1 MARKLGLQKNQAK
14 LLIIRISI
22 MAANLRILYNEK
34 IKKQLQK
41 EFGYTNPMQVA
52 ELKMI
57 SINMGFGK
65 ESVANPKMVE
75 SAVRDLALIAG
86 QQPVVTKSKKS
97 IASFK
102 LREGQPVG
110 CKVTLRG
117 DRMYEFMER
126 LINAALPRVR
136 DFRGLSPK
144 GFDGNGNYAMGLKE
158 QLVFPEIEYD
168 KIDKIRGMDIIIVTT
183 ASNDN
188 EALQLLK
195 AFNMP
200 FRNQ

>member
-1 MARKLGLQKNQAK
+1 
-14 LLIIRISI
+14 
-22 MAANLRILYNEK
+22 MAANLKILYNTK
-34 IKKQLQK
+34 IKKQLQE
-41 EFGYTNPMQVA
+41 EFGYKNPMQVPA
-52 ELKMI
+52 LKMI

-65 ESVANPKMVE
+65 EAVANPKMVE
-75 SAVRDLALIAG
+75 AAVRDLALIAG
-86 QQPVVTKSKKS
+86 QQPVVTKSRKS

-102 LREGQPVG
+102 LREGQAVG

-117 DRMYEFMER
+117 DRMYEFLER
-126 LINAALPRVR
+126 LVNAALPRVR

-168 KIDKIRGMDIIIVTT
+168 KIDKVRGMDIIVVTT

-188 EALQLLK
+188 EALSLLK
-195 AFNMP
+195 AFNLP
-200 FRNQ
+200 FRK

>member
-1 MARKLGLQKNQAK
+1 MASNFKT
-14 LLIIRISI
+14 
-22 MAANLRILYNEK
+22 LYNDT
-34 IKKQLQK
+34 IKKKLQA
-41 EFGYTNPMQVA
+41 EFGYKNPMQIPG
-52 ELKMI
+52 LKMI
-57 SINMGFGK
+57 SINIGFGR

-75 SAVRDLALIAG
+75 AAVNDLTLISG
-86 QQPVVTKSKKS
+86 QKPVITMAKKS

-117 DRMYEFMER
+117 DRMYEFLER
-126 LINAALPRVR
+126 LVNTALPRVR
-136 DFRGLSPK
+136 DFRGLSSK
-144 GFDGNGNYAMGLKE
+144 CFDGNGNYAMGLKE

-168 KIDKIRGMDIIIVTT
+168 KIDKIRGMDIIVVTS

-188 EALQLLK
+188 EALALLK

-200 FRNQ
+200 FRN

>member
-1 MARKLGLQKNQAK
+1 
-14 LLIIRISI
+14 
-22 MAANLRILYNEK
+22 
-34 IKKQLQK
+34 
-41 EFGYTNPMQVA
+41 MQVPA
-52 ELKMI
+52 LKMI

-75 SAVRDLALIAG
+75 AAVKDLALISG

-117 DRMYEFMER
+117 DRMYEFLER

-136 DFRGLSPK
+136 DFRGLSPR

-188 EALQLLK
+188 EALELLK
-195 AFNMP
+195 FFNMP
-200 FRNQ
+200 FRNQDKKS

>member
-1 MARKLGLQKNQAK
+1 
-14 LLIIRISI
+14 
-22 MAANLRILYNEK
+22 MAANLKTLYNNK
-34 IKKQLQK
+34 IKKQIQ
-41 EFGYTNPMQVA
+41 EQFGYSNPMQIPA
-52 ELKMI
+52 LKMI

-65 ESVANPKMVE
+65 ESVANPKMVDA
-75 SAVRDLALIAG
+75 AVRDLAIITG
-86 QQPVVTKSKKS
+86 QQPVVTKSRKS

-117 DRMYEFMER
+117 DRMYEFLER
-126 LINAALPRVR
+126 FINAALPRVR
-136 DFRGLSPK
+136 DFRGLSPR

-168 KIDKIRGMDIIIVTT
+168 KIDKIRGMDINIVTT

-188 EALQLLK
+188 EALALLK

-200 FRNQ
+200 FRN

>member
-1 MARKLGLQKNQAK
+1 
-14 LLIIRISI
+14 
-22 MAANLRILYNEK
+22 MAANLKVLYNDK
-34 IKKQLQK
+34 IKKQLQE
-41 EFGYTNPMQVA
+41 EFGYKNPMQVPA
-52 ELKMI
+52 LKMI

-65 ESVANPKMVE
+65 EAVANPKMVDA
-75 SAVRDLALIAG
+75 AVRDLGLIAG
-86 QQPVVTKSKKS
+86 QKPVVTKSRKS

-102 LREGQPVG
+102 LREGQAVG

-117 DRMYEFMER
+117 DRMYEFLER
-126 LINAALPRVR
+126 LVNAALPRVR

-168 KIDKIRGMDIIIVTT
+168 KIDKVRGMDIIIVTT

-188 EALQLLK
+188 EALALLK
-195 AFNMP
+195 AFNLP
-200 FRNQ
+200 FRK

>member
-1 MARKLGLQKNQAK
+1 
-14 LLIIRISI
+14 
-22 MAANLRILYNEK
+22 MAANLRTLYNDK
-34 IKKQLQK
+34 IKKQMQDQ
-41 EFGYTNPMQVA
+41 FGYKNPMQVPA
-52 ELKMI
+52 LKMI

-75 SAVRDLALIAG
+75 AAVRDLAIISG
-86 QQPVVTKSKKS
+86 QQPVVTKSRKS

-117 DRMYEFMER
+117 DRMYEFLER
-126 LINAALPRVR
+126 FVNAALPRVR
-136 DFRGLSPK
+136 DFRGLSSR

-188 EALQLLK
+188 EALALLK
-195 AFNMP
+195 AFNLP
-200 FRNQ
+200 FRN